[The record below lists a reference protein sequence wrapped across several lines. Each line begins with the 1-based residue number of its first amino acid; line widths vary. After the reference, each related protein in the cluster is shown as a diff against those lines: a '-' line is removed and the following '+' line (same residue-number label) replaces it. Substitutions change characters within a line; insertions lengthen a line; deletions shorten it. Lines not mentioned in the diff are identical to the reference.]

1 MLSPLVAVHISTS
14 DRPLNVKPDE
24 PYVCV
29 IDDSAVQSP
38 RNLPVL
44 PTQKPCYEPLIIGL
58 YDGGARFHCEVF
70 HPGGIC
76 MMRDHSEGDKHMRF
90 CHVCRYVLVEMIDP
104 TKHGDLDAVYFKE
117 YAY

>member
-1 MLSPLVAVHISTS
+1 VLSPLVAVHLSTT
-14 DRPLNVKPDE
+14 DRPLNVQPDE

-29 IDDSAVQSP
+29 IDESAVQNP

-58 YDGGARFHCEVF
+58 YDGGRRFHCNVF

-76 MMRDHSEGDKHMRF
+76 MMRNRSEGGEHRRF